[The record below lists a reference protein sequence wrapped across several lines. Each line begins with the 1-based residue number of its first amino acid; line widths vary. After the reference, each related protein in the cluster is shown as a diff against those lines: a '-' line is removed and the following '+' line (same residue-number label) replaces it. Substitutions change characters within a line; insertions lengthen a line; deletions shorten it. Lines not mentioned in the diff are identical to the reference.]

1 MTFAQTPLHR
11 ALQALTRGR
20 GSRLLGAGL
29 CVALLSACTLSP
41 DYHRPELNSSA
52 AQFKHAEGWTQASPS
67 DAIARGAWWEIYG
80 DAGLNALVEELNR
93 SNQTVAQSEA
103 QYRQAQALVRS
114 SRAALFPSL
123 DLSASKNRSAQGTG
137 SSSSSLSNNSSGI
150 RNTYNAQLGVSW
162 EIDLWGKLRETM
174 NANEASA
181 EASFA
186 DLASIRL
193 SQQSE
198 LVQNYLQ
205 LRVIDEQK
213 RLLEATVA
221 AYERSLR
228 MNENQYRAGVAGP
241 DAVAQARTQLKS
253 TQADLIDLIWQRAQ
267 FENAIAVL
275 LGKAP
280 ADFALAD
287 SKAIPALP
295 QIPVSLPSQLLERR
309 PDIAAAERNVMA
321 ANANIGV
328 SRAAYFPDLS
338 LSMSGGYSSS
348 SFSNWIELPNRYWSV
363 GPQLALTLFDAGKR
377 SAEVDRTVAVYDQTV
392 AQYRQTVL
400 DGFKEVENLLVQLKV
415 YGDEA
420 VVRQEALDAARE
432 SLRLTENQYRA
443 GLIGYLDVVNVQT
456 TALSNERSV
465 LNLLQGR
472 LVASVQLVAALGGGW
487 DAEQAFAEQ
496 DSKPRAARCTSCR
509 RCWPAS
515 RCCSAPWMP
524 CAPAGWLGIWK
535 MQATPAWAI
544 PLPPPCA
551 RPRAR
556 PAGWCCPA
564 TCR

>member
-1 MTFAQTPLHR
+1 MNFAQTPLHR
-11 ALQALTRGR
+11 AFTRLTRGR

-29 CVALLSACTLSP
+29 CVAMLSACTLSP
-41 DYHRPELNSSA
+41 DYHRPELSTP
-52 AQFKHAEGWTQASPS
+52 AQFKQAEGWTQAKPS
-67 DAIARGAWWEIYG
+67 DALARGAWWEIYG

-93 SNQTVAQSEA
+93 NNQTVAQYEA

-114 SRAALFPSL
+114 SRGALFPSL
-123 DLSASKNRSAQGTG
+123 DLSVGKTRSAQGTG

-162 EIDLWGKLRETM
+162 ELDLWGKLRETL

-186 DLASIRL
+186 DLAAIRL
-193 SQQSE
+193 SLQSE

-221 AYERSLR
+221 AYARSLR
-228 MNENQYRAGVAGP
+228 MNENHYRAGVAGP

-253 TQADLIDLIWQRAQ
+253 TQADLIDLAWQRAQ
-267 FENAIAVL
+267 YENAIAVL

-287 SKAIPALP
+287 SNDIPALP
-295 QIPVSLPSQLLERR
+295 QIPLALPSQLLERR
-309 PDIAAAERNVMA
+309 PDIASAERNVMA

-328 SRAAYFPDLS
+328 ARAAYFPDLT

-363 GPQLALTLFDAGKR
+363 GPQLAMTLFDAGRR

-400 DGFKEVENLLVQLKV
+400 DGFREVENYLVQLKV

-465 LNLLQGR
+465 LTLLQGR
-472 LVASVQLVAALGGGW
+472 LVASVQLIAALGGGW
-487 DAEQAFAEQ
+487 EAQQAFAEAQESGQ
-496 DSKPRAARCTSCR
+496 D
-509 RCWPAS
+509 
-515 RCCSAPWMP
+515 
-524 CAPAGWLGIWK
+524 
-535 MQATPAWAI
+535 
-544 PLPPPCA
+544 
-551 RPRAR
+551 
-556 PAGWCCPA
+556 
-564 TCR
+564 